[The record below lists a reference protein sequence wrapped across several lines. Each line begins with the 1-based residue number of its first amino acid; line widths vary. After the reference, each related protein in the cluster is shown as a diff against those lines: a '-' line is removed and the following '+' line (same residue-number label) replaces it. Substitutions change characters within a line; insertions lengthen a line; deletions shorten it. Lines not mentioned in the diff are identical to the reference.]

1 MIKKNFNLIILGPAG
16 SGKGT
21 QARLLIKEFNMKT
34 IEMGELV
41 REAAKQKNKQAK
53 LVAWMHKVG
62 MHFSDDFILNLFEQ
76 KIKKINKKYRFLV
89 DGYPRTAGQAWD
101 LQRILKKYYK
111 NRPCLAIWINV
122 SDKESLKRL
131 FSRALCS
138 KCGKIFSNRKIKK
151 CSDCGGLVKVRG
163 YDKDKKAIQK
173 RLDWFHD
180 HVVPAIEFYKQR
192 KMLIQVNGEQ
202 SVEKVFKEALRKIE
216 KKLE

>member
-21 QARLLIKEFNMKT
+21 QAHLLVKEFNMKT

-41 REAAKQKNKQAK
+41 RGAAKEKTKQAK
-53 LVAWMHKVG
+53 LVAWMHDVG
-62 MHFSDDFILNLFEQ
+62 MHFSDDFVFNLFE
-76 KIKKINKKYRFLV
+76 KNIRKTNKKYCLLV

-101 LQRILKKYYK
+101 LQRILKKHYK
-111 NRPCLAIWINV
+111 NRTSLAVWINV
-122 SDKESLKRL
+122 SNKESLKRL
-131 FSRALCS
+131 LSRALCS
-138 KCGKIFSNRKIKK
+138 NCGKIFSNRKIKK
-151 CSDCGGLVKVRG
+151 CPDCGGLIEIRG

-192 KMLIQVNGEQ
+192 RILIQVNGEQ
-202 SVEKVFKEALRKIE
+202 SVEKVFKETLKKIE
-216 KKLE
+216 KKLR

>member
-21 QARLLIKEFNMKT
+21 QAHLLAEKFNMKI

-41 REAAKQKNKQAK
+41 RGAAKQKNKQAK
-53 LVAWMHKVG
+53 LIAWMHKVG
-62 MHFSDDFILNLFEQ
+62 MHFPDDFILNLFEQ
-76 KIKKINKKYRFLV
+76 RIKKINKKHRLLL

-101 LQRILKKYYK
+101 LQKALKDCYK
-111 NRPCLAIWINV
+111 NRPSLAIWIDV

-138 KCGKIFSNRKIKK
+138 KCGKIFSNRKMKK
-151 CSDCGGLVKVRG
+151 CPDCGGLIRVRG

-192 KMLIQVNGEQ
+192 KMLVRVNGEQ
-202 SVEKVFKEALRKIE
+202 SVEKVFKETLRKIE
-216 KKLE
+216 KKLG